1 MSRSVLFRP
10 IACAVLAVA
19 LLPFSAASAAPAG
32 NGGKLLKMVALVRHG
47 VRAPV
52 QSPET
57 LAQWSLKPWPRWP
70 VGRGEL
76 TPRGARLVSA
86 QWREMRESLAW
97 NGLLP
102 GEGCPGPG
110 DVYVYADSEQR
121 TRATAAALLE
131 GLAPGCGLGYLTRSP
146 DLKGPDPLFHPVAG
160 GLCRPEQ
167 NSSTAEVAPETLE
180 VSLRPEL
187 DIMGRLA
194 GPAAPALCRAYGLP
208 EGCTFAALPSRLTS
222 DGPGGLPQ
230 MKGALSIGS
239 SLAEIWLLEAAQW
252 PERQPAWGGLT
263 PDELLGIMPV
273 HTREF
278 NAVQRAPSVAGPEGS
293 ALLAAMSAALTGS
306 HPDPAVNAASLVVF
320 VGHDTS
326 IAHVAALLGLR
337 WKTGSWPA
345 DAVPP
350 GAALLLGLWRTDEG
364 NTLVRA
370 GFAAQD
376 LGVMRSDD
384 AQTLRQAALGRAE
397 PEFALPTAA
406 GARAGLPPDE
416 FARAV
421 DALLVRACL
430 PR

>member
-1 MSRSVLFRP
+1 
-10 IACAVLAVA
+10 
-19 LLPFSAASAAPAG
+19 
-32 NGGKLLKMVALVRHG
+32 
-47 VRAPV
+47 
-52 QSPET
+52 
-57 LAQWSLKPWPRWP
+57 
-70 VGRGEL
+70 
-76 TPRGARLVSA
+76 
-86 QWREMRESLAW
+86 
-97 NGLLP
+97 
-102 GEGCPGPG
+102 
-110 DVYVYADSEQR
+110 
-121 TRATAAALLE
+121 
-131 GLAPGCGLGYLTRSP
+131 
-146 DLKGPDPLFHPVAG
+146 
-160 GLCRPEQ
+160 
-167 NSSTAEVAPETLE
+167 
-180 VSLRPEL
+180 
-187 DIMGRLA
+187 
-194 GPAAPALCRAYGLP
+194 
-208 EGCTFAALPSRLTS
+208 
-222 DGPGGLPQ
+222 

-263 PDELLGIMPV
+263 PDELLEIMPV

-293 ALLAAMSAALTGS
+293 ALLAAMSAALTGA

-350 GAALLLGLWRTDEG
+350 GAALLLELWRTDEG
-364 NTLVRA
+364 NILVRA